1 MAMKPAGKLTL
12 IVLFFAVAFYI
23 ILLSPWSSLII
34 PQKVTPDLAP
44 DVEKL
49 ADAGT
54 PVLNVALNTWMGWA
68 GGPYFNGG
76 MNASKESRFYK
87 EEGLLV
93 NFIVQDDI
101 AASRAAWRKGDIDL
115 LWVTTDAF
123 TTEAKALIDE
133 QPKQFMQVDWSRG
146 GDAIVGTSEITG
158 VADLVGRKVAC
169 AVGAPSNSYLL
180 AACDAASITYSD
192 ITVIPVSDG
201 IKAAE
206 LFKGGQVDAAV
217 VWAPADAEC
226 VKAIEGAKV
235 ISSTKTATHII
246 ADGFVVKEKY
256 LDKHK
261 DALIKFARGWLK
273 ANAEINSNG
282 KNLDKAAA
290 ILAAGFNVPAPD
302 AKEGIL
308 NTRLT
313 TYGDN
318 RNFFNMDGNYKG
330 IKGEDIYTKFSK
342 LYSTINLAP
351 SDNPVWRQVSTS
363 EIIGAFQLAGPQ
375 HLAEGQVEFK
385 PPTEKEVTAP
395 AFATKKI
402 TVNFAFNSA
411 VLTDQA
417 RSTIRVALGD
427 VSNMFAGARVRVEGN
442 TDNIGSAASN
452 RLLSHQRAQSVVD
465 FLITRYGFDPER
477 FIVIGNGFDK
487 PVGSNDT
494 DAGRAMNRRT
504 EFQILQ

>member
-12 IVLFFAVAFYI
+12 IVFVCAALFWAVMFGP
-23 ILLSPWSSLII
+23 LNSLI
-34 PQKVTPDLAP
+34 PQKTTPELAP
-44 DVEKL
+44 EVEKL

-93 NFIVQDDI
+93 NFIVMDDI
-101 AASRAAWRKGDIDL
+101 QASRAAWRKGDIDL
-115 LWVTTDAF
+115 LWITVDAF
-123 TTEAKALIDE
+123 TTEAKALLDE
-133 QPKQFMQVDWSRG
+133 QPKVFIQVDWSRG

-158 VADLVGRKVAC
+158 VSDLIGRKVAY
-169 AVGAPSNSYLL
+169 AIGAPSNSYLL
-180 AACDAASITYSD
+180 AACDAANVSISD
-192 ITVIPVSDG
+192 IIPIPVSDG
-201 IKAAE
+201 IKAGE
-206 LFKGGQVDAAV
+206 SFKGLQCDAAV

-226 VKAIEGAKV
+226 VKAVEGAKI
-235 ISSTKTATHII
+235 ISSTKTATNII
-246 ADGFVVKEKY
+246 ADAFVVKEKY
-256 LDKHK
+256 IDKHK

-273 ANAEINSNG
+273 GNSEINTNG
-282 KNLDKAAA
+282 RNLDKAAA
-290 ILAAGFNVPAPD
+290 IMAAGFNVPVPD

-308 NTRLT
+308 NARLT

-318 RNFFNMDGNYKG
+318 RNFFNMDGNFKG

-351 SDNPVWRQVSTS
+351 ADNPIWRQVSTS
-363 EIIGAFQLAGPQ
+363 EIIGAFQLTGPQ

-385 PPTEKEVTAP
+385 APTEKEVTAP

-411 VLTDQA
+411 ELSNQA
-417 RSTIRVALGD
+417 KSTIRVALGD

-452 RLLSHQRAQSVVD
+452 RLLSHQRAQSVVN
-465 FLITRYGFDPER
+465 FLVTRYGFDPER

-487 PVGSNDT
+487 PISSNDT